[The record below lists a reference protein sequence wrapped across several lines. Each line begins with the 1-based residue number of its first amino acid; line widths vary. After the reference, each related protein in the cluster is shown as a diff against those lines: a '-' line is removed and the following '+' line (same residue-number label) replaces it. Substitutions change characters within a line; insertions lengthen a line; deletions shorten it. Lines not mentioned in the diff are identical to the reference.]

1 MYLYKVGTQSSV
13 RCPYVSGVLKRSSTV
28 AVFSYTHSA
37 HLCLRCFCVFTHIY
51 IYSFKLAIQY
61 LHIVERNLQGFFLLG
76 FGLPPPPPDM
86 LRILFTCKSIQTFIK
101 ILMTQ

>member
-1 MYLYKVGTQSSV
+1 MYSYKVGTQSSV
-13 RCPYVSGVLKRSSTV
+13 RRPYVSGVLKRGSTV

-61 LHIVERNLQGFFLLG
+61 LHIVERNLQGVFSG
-76 FGLPPPPPDM
+76 GRGGICFGLPPPPNM
-86 LRILFTCKSIQTFIK
+86 LRILFISHLLCH
-101 ILMTQ
+101 